1 MRLTQVRLGM
11 INGGGDMEKLRWY
24 IVEPTVD
31 NKEAERIEK
40 KLKRK
45 SMAIYRFCKRH
56 KLTYADIYV
65 LSDSECSSVNIR
77 AKRKEEV
84 VSDGYAFIRKGL

>member
-1 MRLTQVRLGM
+1 MQ
-11 INGGGDMEKLRWY
+11 KLRWHT
-24 IVEPTVD
+24 VEPTVD
-31 NKEAERIEK
+31 SKEAERIEK

-45 SMAIYRFCKRH
+45 SMSIYRFCKRH
-56 KLTYADIYV
+56 NLTYVDIYV

-84 VSDGYAFIRKGL
+84 VSNGYAFIRKGL

>member
-1 MRLTQVRLGM
+1 MK
-11 INGGGDMEKLRWY
+11 KLKQHT
-24 IVEPTVD
+24 VEPTVD

-56 KLTYADIYV
+56 NLTYADIYV

-77 AKRKEEV
+77 AKRKEGV
-84 VSDGYAFIRKGL
+84 VSNGYAFIRKGL